1 MSQSSASDKSDGNET
16 DRKLDRLGAN
26 VPNEQ
31 LSASRINGADEFQ
44 VDQKQIK
51 EEDAKSDVANEVTAQ
66 SDASLMID
74 ENDDSDLI
82 YDKELKGLLEDH
94 KIITRL
100 IMIVSMLVM
109 TC

>member
-1 MSQSSASDKSDGNET
+1 M
-16 DRKLDRLGAN
+16 
-26 VPNEQ
+26 
-31 LSASRINGADEFQ
+31 
-44 VDQKQIK
+44 
-51 EEDAKSDVANEVTAQ
+51 TAQ

>member
-1 MSQSSASDKSDGNET
+1 MNASDKSNGNQT
-16 DRKLDRLGAN
+16 DKKLGRLGAN
-26 VPNEQ
+26 IEQ
-31 LSASRINGADEFQ
+31 EQISASKIGAADEFN